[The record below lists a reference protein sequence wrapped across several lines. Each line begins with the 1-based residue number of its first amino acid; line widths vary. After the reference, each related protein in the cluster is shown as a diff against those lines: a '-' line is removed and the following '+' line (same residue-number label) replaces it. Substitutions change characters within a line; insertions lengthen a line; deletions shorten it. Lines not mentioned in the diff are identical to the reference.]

1 MLYPIAN
8 KIVLKTVEQTG
19 TTTGG
24 VILPD
29 IEQEGTLL
37 GIVIAAGPGLL
48 LSSGKRGPMQ
58 CKAGDTVVF
67 PKHGAKKFEVE
78 DEEHFIIPE
87 HDILTIIDED

>member
-1 MLYPIAN
+1 MFL
-8 KIVLKTVEQTG
+8 VSQSR
-19 TTTGG
+19 
-24 VILPD
+24 
-29 IEQEGTLL
+29 
-37 GIVIAAGPGLL
+37 
-48 LSSGKRGPMQ
+48 SSGKRGPMQ